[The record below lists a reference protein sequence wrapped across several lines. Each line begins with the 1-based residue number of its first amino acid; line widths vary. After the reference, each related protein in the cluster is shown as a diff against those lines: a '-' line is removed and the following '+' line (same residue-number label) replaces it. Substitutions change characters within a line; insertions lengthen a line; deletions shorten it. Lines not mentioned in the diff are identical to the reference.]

1 MCVLWFITNLLVTS
15 KYLLVSG
22 ASSTSLHQVSVKEG
36 NSIYYLN
43 LWVHKTTVVHLHID
57 IKTNNLHKLISIP
70 VWWWMVLGSEVLTWW
85 CWRVPVSGPHR
96 QSCCCHLYWTTS
108 TLAAPVLP
116 GGWQTR
122 RKRNKTVPVHIICL
136 CAVSFCT
143 IKRAHWHRYG
153 CVPVGFVFLYL
164 HKASIKFVSSQ
175 HGFRWLLV
183 GDHSFLFLL
192 HQLLHLHTILEE
204 KGRDVA

>member
-1 MCVLWFITNLLVTS
+1 MWFVYYKCIGDKQLTCERCVLHKPSPGQRLIAYT
-15 KYLLVSG
+15 KG
-22 ASSTSLHQVSVKEG
+22 EG

-85 CWRVPVSGPHR
+85 CWRGPVSGPHR
-96 QSCCCHLYWTTS
+96 QSCCCYLYWRTS
-108 TLAAPVLP
+108 ALAAPVLP

-122 RKRNKTVPVHIICL
+122 RKRNTSFPVHIISL

-153 CVPVGFVFLYL
+153 SVFQL
-164 HKASIKFVSSQ
+164 
-175 HGFRWLLV
+175 
-183 GDHSFLFLL
+183 DLFICTFTK
-192 HQLLHLHTILEE
+192 HP
-204 KGRDVA
+204 